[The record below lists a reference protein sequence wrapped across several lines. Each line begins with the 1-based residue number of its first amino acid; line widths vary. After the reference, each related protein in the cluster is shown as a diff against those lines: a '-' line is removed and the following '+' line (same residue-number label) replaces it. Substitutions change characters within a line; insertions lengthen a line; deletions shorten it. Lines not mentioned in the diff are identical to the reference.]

1 MRGIQMSHLYN
12 FRAIK
17 KAPSGLEN
25 DSERC
30 GKVMARVKLI
40 QKDQAAPEI
49 KELFQQIEDNGAR
62 IMNFY
67 RVVANSPGVARSAI
81 KLGNSLISRTELS
94 PKLRELTIMRI
105 AKLCDCEYEWVQH
118 TPVALQ
124 SGLTQAQLDVIGS
137 WNESDAFSQEERAV
151 LLYVDEVAKNVSVTD
166 ETFQAVRRYLD
177 ERQIVELTL
186 AIGWWGMLARL
197 FVPLEVEVDE
207 QSASSTCD
215 LIGRRDV
222 RKS

>member
-1 MRGIQMSHLYN
+1 
-12 FRAIK
+12 
-17 KAPSGLEN
+17 
-25 DSERC
+25 
-30 GKVMARVKLI
+30 MARVKLI

-137 WNESDAFSQEERAV
+137 WNESDAFNQEERAV

>member
-1 MRGIQMSHLYN
+1 
-12 FRAIK
+12 
-17 KAPSGLEN
+17 
-25 DSERC
+25 
-30 GKVMARVKLI
+30 
-40 QKDQAAPEI
+40 
-49 KELFQQIEDNGAR
+49 
-62 IMNFY
+62 
-67 RVVANSPGVARSAI
+67 
-81 KLGNSLISRTELS
+81 
-94 PKLRELTIMRI
+94 
-105 AKLCDCEYEWVQH
+105 H

-186 AIGWWGMLARL
+186 TIGWWGMLARL

>member
-1 MRGIQMSHLYN
+1 
-12 FRAIK
+12 
-17 KAPSGLEN
+17 
-25 DSERC
+25 
-30 GKVMARVKLI
+30 MARVKLI

-137 WNESDAFSQEERAV
+137 WNESDAFSQEERAI
-151 LLYVDEVAKNVSVTD
+151 LSYVDEVEKNIRVPD
-166 ETFQAVRRYLD
+166 NIFQALRRYLD

-186 AIGWWGMLARL
+186 AIGWWGMLSRL

-207 QSASSTCD
+207 QSASSTGD
-215 LIGRRDV
+215 LIGRRDI

>member
-1 MRGIQMSHLYN
+1 
-12 FRAIK
+12 
-17 KAPSGLEN
+17 
-25 DSERC
+25 
-30 GKVMARVKLI
+30 MARVKLI
-40 QKDQAAPEI
+40 RKDQAAPEI

-105 AKLCDCEYEWVQH
+105 AKLCGCEYEWVQH
-118 TPVALQ
+118 TPVALE
-124 SGLTQAQLDVIGS
+124 SGLTQVQLDAIGF
-137 WNESDAFSQEERAV
+137 WNESDAFSEEERAI
-151 LLYVDEVAKNVSVTD
+151 LSYVDEVEKNIRVPD
-166 ETFQAVRRYLD
+166 NIFQALRRYLD

-186 AIGWWGMLARL
+186 GIGWWGMLSRL

-207 QSASSTCD
+207 QSAASTGD
-215 LIGRRDV
+215 LIGRRDI

>member
-1 MRGIQMSHLYN
+1 
-12 FRAIK
+12 
-17 KAPSGLEN
+17 
-25 DSERC
+25 
-30 GKVMARVKLI
+30 MARVKLI

-67 RVVANSPGVARSAI
+67 RVVANSPAAARSAI
-81 KLGNSLISRTELS
+81 KLGNSPISRTELS
-94 PKLRELTIMRI
+94 PTLRELTIMRI

>member
-1 MRGIQMSHLYN
+1 
-12 FRAIK
+12 
-17 KAPSGLEN
+17 
-25 DSERC
+25 
-30 GKVMARVKLI
+30 MARVKLI
-40 QKDQAAPEI
+40 RKDQAAPEI

-118 TPVALQ
+118 TPVALE
-124 SGLTQAQLDVIGS
+124 SGLTQVQLDAIGF
-137 WNESDAFSQEERAV
+137 WNESDAFSEEERAI
-151 LLYVDEVAKNVSVTD
+151 LSYVDEVEKNIRVPD
-166 ETFQAVRRYLD
+166 NIFQALRRYLD

-186 AIGWWGMLARL
+186 GIGWWGMLSRL

-207 QSASSTCD
+207 QSAASTGD
-215 LIGRRDV
+215 LIGRRDI

>member
-1 MRGIQMSHLYN
+1 
-12 FRAIK
+12 
-17 KAPSGLEN
+17 
-25 DSERC
+25 
-30 GKVMARVKLI
+30 MARVKLI
-40 QKDQAAPEI
+40 QKDEAPPEI
-49 KELFQQIEDNGAR
+49 KALYQQIEDNEAR

-118 TPVALQ
+118 TPMALQ
-124 SGLTQAQLDVIGS
+124 SGLTQVQLDAIGF
-137 WNESDAFSQEERAV
+137 WDESDAFSEEERAI
-151 LLYVDEVAKNVSVTD
+151 LSYVDEVEKNIRVPD
-166 ETFQAVRRYLD
+166 NIFQALRRYLD
-177 ERQIVELTL
+177 DRQIVELTL

-197 FVPLEVEVDE
+197 LVPLEVEVDE
-207 QSASSTCD
+207 RSAGSATD
-215 LIGRRDV
+215 LIGRRDI

>member
-1 MRGIQMSHLYN
+1 
-12 FRAIK
+12 
-17 KAPSGLEN
+17 
-25 DSERC
+25 
-30 GKVMARVKLI
+30 MARVKLI
-40 QKDQAAPEI
+40 RKDQAAPEI

-94 PKLRELTIMRI
+94 PKMRELTIMRI
-105 AKLCDCEYEWVQH
+105 AKLCGCEYEWVQH
-118 TPVALQ
+118 TPVALE
-124 SGLTQAQLDVIGS
+124 SGLTQVQLDAIGF
-137 WNESDAFSQEERAV
+137 WNESDAFSEEERAI
-151 LLYVDEVAKNVSVTD
+151 LSYVDEVEKNIRVPD
-166 ETFQAVRRYLD
+166 NIFQALRRYLD

-186 AIGWWGMLARL
+186 GIGWWGMLSRL

-207 QSASSTCD
+207 QSAASTGD
-215 LIGRRDV
+215 LIGRRDI